1 MNNFTKK
8 RGFVVISIL
17 VVLAILISAYF
28 LNRASGKNNNYSSNA
43 DNIYEVKTG
52 DIELSQE
59 GVATLVASKETN
71 LYFNQVSGVLQ
82 SINIKVNDDVTAGQV
97 IGEISSDDINNQI
110 QQAAID
116 DKIANV
122 NAQKIDLA
130 ITNMNKSVEL
140 SKIDLDSSANTV
152 NRTKSILN
160 SIKSP
165 TTNEEKVAL
174 NTAQADY
181 DKAVKENQKAKLVY
195 EQNLNQLTSLKLE
208 KQNANNT
215 ASSRALKTQAL
226 QKSLE
231 NCKLVANTPGK
242 VTFVDNVSLK
252 DFIVSGRVIA
262 KIVEQKNFVLQF
274 KSTNISDF
282 TSGMKLKLKIN
293 GDTYNGAV
301 YEPASGDLI
310 KPEDSSVQNK
320 TLVYF
325 SLEEQIKSL
334 NLGDRTSVSVSTE
347 KKENVIV
354 VPKSAVTG
362 EGDRFTVKKYND
374 GKIET
379 VEIVKGIETDS
390 NVEVKDGLKVGDK
403 IVVGY

>member
-1 MNNFTKK
+1 MNNFIKK
-8 RGFVVISIL
+8 RGFIVISIL
-17 VVLAILISAYF
+17 VVLAILISAYL
-28 LNRASGKNNNYSSNA
+28 LNRVSSRINNYESSTE
-43 DNIYEVKTG
+43 NIYEVKTG

-82 SINIKVNDDVTAGQV
+82 SINVKVNDDVTAGQV
-97 IGEISSDDINNQI
+97 IGEISSDDLNLQI

-116 DKIANV
+116 EKIANV

-130 ITNMNKSVEL
+130 ITNMDKSVEL
-140 SKIDLDSSANTV
+140 SKIDLDSSVNTV

-165 TTNEEKVAL
+165 TTNEERVAL

-181 DKAVKENQKAKLVY
+181 DKAVKENKKAKLVY

-208 KQNANNT
+208 KENTNNT
-215 ASSRALKTQAL
+215 ASSRALRTQAL
-226 QKSLE
+226 QKNLE

-242 VTFVDNVSLK
+242 ITFVENVSLK

-325 SLEEQIKSL
+325 SLEEPIKSL